1 MHYTLWLF
9 LANISIAIV
18 EYVYRAGEYS
28 SFWEALPW
36 LALPIIISQWALFEG
51 FRVAPSLFL
60 AGAIFSGINLLFRLC
75 NTLILHEHLNFL
87 NWVGV
92 ACIAASIILLRVK

>member
-18 EYVYRAGEYS
+18 EYVYRAGDYS

-51 FRVAPSLFL
+51 FRVAPSLIYAGIVFSVINAVFRVVNSTILGEGVSVWQVSAVVLVILSSFL
-60 AGAIFSGINLLFRLC
+60 GKI
-75 NTLILHEHLNFL
+75 
-87 NWVGV
+87 
-92 ACIAASIILLRVK
+92 K

>member
-28 SFWEALPW
+28 SFWRALPW
-36 LALPIIISQWALFEG
+36 LSVPIITAQWALFEG
-51 FRVAPSLFL
+51 FRAAPSLFL
-60 AGAIFSGINLLFRLC
+60 AGAVFSACNVLFRVGNVFILGEHM
-75 NTLILHEHLNFL
+75 NTW
-87 NWVGV
+87 NWLGV
-92 ACIAASIILLRVK
+92 VFIAASVVLLKVR